1 MLKKIVVFLKTVYKI
16 EMLKKKIITLNL
28 FLF

>member
-16 EMLKKKIITLNL
+16 EMLKKIITLNL